1 MKTYLKRQQKILSQL
16 ADKTLFV
23 LSAAQQQ
30 TRSNDTEFP
39 FRQNSDF
46 YYTTGFKEDNA
57 FLVLLKINSKTK
69 RILFVQEKDESMELW
84 TGKRLGEKGAKA
96 IYDYDE
102 VYVSSNFDNELEK
115 LLEGVTTLSSD
126 IFNDAKTFLHVKGIC
141 AKHNEKRS
149 SKVKVRNFH
158 DATSITQ
165 AMRLIKDKE
174 EIALI
179 KEATRISALAHHSVM
194 AMNKVG
200 KKEFELQAEYE
211 YIFKSNGA
219 YNDAYTTIIAG
230 GNSANTLHYIE
241 NLNTLVEGELILI
254 DAGCEYEMYASDIT
268 RTIPV
273 NGKFSA
279 PQKELYEKILEVELQ
294 TIAMIKPGIKKSE
307 LQSFSEIAL
316 TKVMIELN
324 LLEGDV
330 ATLIQ
335 EKKHKKYYPHGI
347 GHWMGI
353 DVHDQAPYFDEEGEE
368 IIFKEG
374 MVLTIEP
381 GIYIDKDDESVPLEF
396 RGIGIR
402 IEDDILVSANGHENL
417 TQGIAKSVD
426 EIEALFNS

>member
-1 MKTYLKRQQKILSQL
+1 
-16 ADKTLFV
+16 
-23 LSAAQQQ
+23 
-30 TRSNDTEFP
+30 
-39 FRQNSDF
+39 
-46 YYTTGFKEDNA
+46 
-57 FLVLLKINSKTK
+57 
-69 RILFVQEKDESMELW
+69 
-84 TGKRLGEKGAKA
+84 
-96 IYDYDE
+96 
-102 VYVSSNFDNELEK
+102 
-115 LLEGVTTLSSD
+115 
-126 IFNDAKTFLHVKGIC
+126 
-141 AKHNEKRS
+141 
-149 SKVKVRNFH
+149 
-158 DATSITQ
+158 
-165 AMRLIKDKE
+165 
-174 EIALI
+174 
-179 KEATRISALAHHSVM
+179 
-194 AMNKVG
+194 
-200 KKEFELQAEYE
+200 
-211 YIFKSNGA
+211 
-219 YNDAYTTIIAG
+219 
-230 GNSANTLHYIE
+230 
-241 NLNTLVEGELILI
+241 
-254 DAGCEYEMYASDIT
+254 MYASDIT